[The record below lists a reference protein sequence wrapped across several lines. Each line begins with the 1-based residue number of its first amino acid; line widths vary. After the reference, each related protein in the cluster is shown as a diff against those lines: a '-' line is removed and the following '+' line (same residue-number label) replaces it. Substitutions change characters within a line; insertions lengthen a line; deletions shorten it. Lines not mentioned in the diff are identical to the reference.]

1 MGRLGDQFPVP
12 GFRVHGRGF
21 VTEPAADLDESEPRL
36 LVSIAGCQRPFEQ
49 GSGPGIIAAK
59 FLDLGKAKQCL
70 GTAFVSTILFTKQ
83 FNRAGEEGLGIVEAG
98 IIQHHQPESVG
109 GVRFTRCQLQV
120 MAECLF
126 TQPWLAEVVP
136 APAKEVPGRWVDR
149 LGVRGLD
156 VPVRGGGVSLL
167 TLVGEAEEEQGPCI
181 LAIGLHPVAEAD
193 AGGSRL
199 ILFDQSVNGRQLILE
214 GWNLHV
220 DACTSARAGSG
231 VRGGSCSWQAPTSA
245 MASRSMKR
253 HVLMGIETCITGR
266 GPEISPDHHFIVC
279 PRSRR
284 LYTQIEGMRTGSM
297 PVFNFEERRLLVSN
311 GHKIT
316 ASRTGAIMGV
326 VLAAASGVAVIASG
340 TGTPVTP
347 QARMGDPL
355 LGLDTDQA
363 TRFVLGKIEFQRNL
377 SVGEGLGP
385 IFNQTSCAS
394 CHNNPVG
401 GHGNQTVTRFGHIG
415 KKGGFDPLD
424 ALGGSLLQANANN
437 DDCIES
443 VPPEAN
449 ITTLRV
455 TLGSLGFGLIEAIED
470 SEILANRDAQDASIR
485 GTARM
490 VPVLE
495 NPGEERVGR
504 FGWKSQLAT
513 VLSFSADAALNEMG
527 LTNRII
533 GTENAPNGDDALLLE
548 CDTVPDPEDVP
559 DAGGVEFIDRVTDF
573 QRLLAAL
580 PRYREVECS
589 ASPSSCPSGVV
600 SAMFRRSRPPAMRPW
615 T

>member
-1 MGRLGDQFPVP
+1 
-12 GFRVHGRGF
+12 
-21 VTEPAADLDESEPRL
+21 
-36 LVSIAGCQRPFEQ
+36 
-49 GSGPGIIAAK
+49 
-59 FLDLGKAKQCL
+59 
-70 GTAFVSTILFTKQ
+70 
-83 FNRAGEEGLGIVEAG
+83 
-98 IIQHHQPESVG
+98 
-109 GVRFTRCQLQV
+109 
-120 MAECLF
+120 
-126 TQPWLAEVVP
+126 
-136 APAKEVPGRWVDR
+136 
-149 LGVRGLD
+149 
-156 VPVRGGGVSLL
+156 
-167 TLVGEAEEEQGPCI
+167 
-181 LAIGLHPVAEAD
+181 
-193 AGGSRL
+193 
-199 ILFDQSVNGRQLILE
+199 
-214 GWNLHV
+214 
-220 DACTSARAGSG
+220 
-231 VRGGSCSWQAPTSA
+231 
-245 MASRSMKR
+245 
-253 HVLMGIETCITGR
+253 
-266 GPEISPDHHFIVC
+266 
-279 PRSRR
+279 
-284 LYTQIEGMRTGSM
+284 M

-340 TGTPVTP
+340 TGTPATP

-355 LGLDTDQA
+355 LGLDTAQA
-363 TRFVLGKIEFQRNL
+363 TRFDLGKIEYQRNL
-377 SVGEGLGP
+377 TVGEGLGP

-443 VPPEAN
+443 IPPEAN

-513 VLSFSADAALNEMG
+513 VLSFSADAAINEMG

-533 GTENAPNGDDALLLE
+533 ATENAPNGDDALLLE

-573 QRLLAAL
+573 QRFLAPPPQVPRSGMLGEAIFVSIGCAQCHTPSFTTSSDASLEPVLQGREIRPYSDFLLHDMGIASDGIADGTASGRHIRTPVLWGVKDRNPLWHDARFADGTFDQRLLDAIAEHGVFASQGQASASAFAAL
-580 PRYREVECS
+580 SVADQQAVLRFLGSLGRAEFDSSGDDRVDLDDFLGTDEAPFGFSDCWNQSTSPDTPCAVHDIDQNDIVDSIDLDALLLVYDDLLEDCDGSGTLDLIELLDGTLPDADVNGVPDPCQCPGDITGNLVIDVEDLLLVIGSWGTC
-589 ASPSSCPSGVV
+589 APPCPADTNLDGMVTVEDLLQVILDWGDCLSGD
-600 SAMFRRSRPPAMRPW
+600 
-615 T
+615 

>member
-1 MGRLGDQFPVP
+1 
-12 GFRVHGRGF
+12 
-21 VTEPAADLDESEPRL
+21 
-36 LVSIAGCQRPFEQ
+36 
-49 GSGPGIIAAK
+49 
-59 FLDLGKAKQCL
+59 
-70 GTAFVSTILFTKQ
+70 
-83 FNRAGEEGLGIVEAG
+83 
-98 IIQHHQPESVG
+98 
-109 GVRFTRCQLQV
+109 
-120 MAECLF
+120 
-126 TQPWLAEVVP
+126 
-136 APAKEVPGRWVDR
+136 
-149 LGVRGLD
+149 
-156 VPVRGGGVSLL
+156 
-167 TLVGEAEEEQGPCI
+167 
-181 LAIGLHPVAEAD
+181 
-193 AGGSRL
+193 
-199 ILFDQSVNGRQLILE
+199 
-214 GWNLHV
+214 
-220 DACTSARAGSG
+220 
-231 VRGGSCSWQAPTSA
+231 
-245 MASRSMKR
+245 
-253 HVLMGIETCITGR
+253 
-266 GPEISPDHHFIVC
+266 
-279 PRSRR
+279 
-284 LYTQIEGMRTGSM
+284 
-297 PVFNFEERRLLVSN
+297 
-311 GHKIT
+311 
-316 ASRTGAIMGV
+316 MGV
-326 VLAAASGVAVIASG
+326 VLAAASGVAVLASG

-347 QARMGDPL
+347 QARMGNPL
-355 LGLDTDQA
+355 LGLDTDQT
-363 TRFVLGKIEFQRNL
+363 TRFVLGKIQFQRNL

-470 SEILANRDAQDASIR
+470 TAILAVRDAQDVSIR
-485 GTARM
+485 GIARM

-527 LTNRII
+527 FTNRII

-573 QRLLAAL
+573 QRLLAGPPQV
-580 PRYREVECS
+580 PRNGMLGESIFMSIGCGQCHVPSFTTSSDASVDLILRDREIRPYSDFLLHDMGIASDGIADGIATGRHIRTPVLWGVKGRNPLWHDARFADGTFNQRLLDAIAEHGVFASQGQAS
-589 ASPSSCPSGVV
+589 ASAFIALSVPDQQAVLRFIGSLGRAEFDVSGDDRVDLDDFLGTDEAPSGFRECWNTTTTPDEPCAVHDLDQDGFIG
-600 SAMFRRSRPPAMRPW
+600 ADDLDGFLLMFDDPLEDCDGSGTPDLVELLDGTLQDADDNGIPDPCQCPGDVTGNLVIDVEDLLLVIGSWGTCAPPCPADTNLDGMVTVEDLLQVILDW
-615 T
+615 GDCLSGD